1 MKQTINIWDDAA
13 ESSLN
18 KPFNRTLL
26 WLEACSIQAF
36 LHYKVVTSINSIH
49 FNYTLLNSINYA
61 RTLTHQRQEL
71 PDAASEPVAPRQ
83 TSHWAAS
90 PKGFSLKHR
99 ESHIWVKQTTFWF
112 TVRPKTAQTFHPC
125 KLAFWFLPSLSLTF
139 KIKGSRRRIEGSIS
153 WTTAGRRSRCAIC
166 PGGEKKFLKDQMEYT
181 SQLQYRLL
189 QGHCDE

>member
-1 MKQTINIWDDAA
+1 MKQTINIWDDAT

-18 KPFNRTLL
+18 RPFNRTQL

-36 LHYKVVTSINSIH
+36 LHYKVVTSINWIH

-90 PKGFSLKHR
+90 PKGFILKTQGIPYM
-99 ESHIWVKQTTFWF
+99 SNKQPFDLQL
-112 TVRPKTAQTFHPC
+112 VQKQH
-125 KLAFWFLPSLSLTF
+125 KLFILANWPFGFCRRF
-139 KIKGSRRRIEGSIS
+139 KIKGSRRWIEGSIS
-153 WTTAGRRSRCAIC
+153 WTRAGNNWIN
-166 PGGEKKFLKDQMEYT
+166 EYILKK
-181 SQLQYRLL
+181 QLC
-189 QGHCDE
+189 H